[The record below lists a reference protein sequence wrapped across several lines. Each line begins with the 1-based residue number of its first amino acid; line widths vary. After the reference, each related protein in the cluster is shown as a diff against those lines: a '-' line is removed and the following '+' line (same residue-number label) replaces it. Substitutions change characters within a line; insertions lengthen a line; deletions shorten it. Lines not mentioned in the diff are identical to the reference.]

1 MGGNFMADLRYNVN
15 HDVDN
20 NELREIRDL
29 LSQLKSED
37 TCTILVDRVDSRNAD
52 RVIGNIDADEYDF
65 YTKGIHEDQTQI
77 IVTRK

>member
-1 MGGNFMADLRYNVN
+1 MADLRYNVN

-20 NELREIRDL
+20 NELQEIRGL
-29 LSQLKSED
+29 LSQLKSDD
-37 TCTILVDRVDSRNAD
+37 TCTILVDRVDSLNAD
-52 RVIGNIDADEYDF
+52 RVIGNIDGEIYNF